1 MKINKEK
8 SEEQEIKEMQEY
20 FDKEVWSQ
28 MKKEVKEM
36 TKKESCFF
44 AFLAGS
50 QMMSQINE
58 MEHENLGKDLE
69 EMEEKLKGMSG
80 DEIKKLLDGEKSL
93 WEDKT
98 KINGVLVDD
107 KTGEV
112 LE

>member
-1 MKINKEK
+1 
-8 SEEQEIKEMQEY
+8 MQEY

-69 EMEEKLKGMSG
+69 EMEEKLEILSG
-80 DEIKKLLDGEKSL
+80 WEYSHIKRFGEQDKIKKDADGYYME
-93 WEDKT
+93 ENGHRVEVIGTKT
-98 KINGVLVDD
+98 
-107 KTGEV
+107 
-112 LE
+112 LEENKFD